1 MDAIKAARE
10 LGKAI
15 QADERYVRYNEAM
28 KANDADMELQELIG
42 EFNLARQNVALE
54 MSKSKEEQNKEK
66 LDTQN
71 KEMQRLYTLVMQRLI
86 WISCYTRST
95 ALSHCAVTVKI
106 PIPARY
112 RQADAQAHARPAE
125 DATKADQKRIFLL
138 REGQAP
144 PLHCNVKLVNKTERN
159 ETLESRKQRRKAHA
173 YDAAVC

>member
-1 MDAIKAARE
+1 MTEFSQSVGNPRQIYIFNSRKSGKERKNKMDAIKAARE

-71 KEMQRLYTLVMQRLI
+71 KEMQRLYTLVMQNE
-86 WISCYTRST
+86 
-95 ALSHCAVTVKI
+95 HM
-106 PIPARY
+106 
-112 RQADAQAHARPAE
+112 ADFTMA
-125 DATKADQKRIFLL
+125 KADMDKLL
-138 REGQAP
+138 HEINGIIALCCDGEDPDTCEVQAGGCSGSCSTCGGC
-144 PLHCNVKLVNKTERN
+144 H
-159 ETLESRKQRRKAHA
+159 
-173 YDAAVC
+173 

>member
-66 LDTQN
+66 LDKQN
-71 KEMQRLYTLVMQRLI
+71 KEMQRLYTLVMQNE
-86 WISCYTRST
+86 
-95 ALSHCAVTVKI
+95 HM
-106 PIPARY
+106 
-112 RQADAQAHARPAE
+112 ADFTIA
-125 DATKADQKRIFLL
+125 KADMDKLL
-138 REGQAP
+138 QE
-144 PLHCNVKLVNKTERN
+144 VNGIIALCCDGEDPDTCEVRSGGC
-159 ETLESRKQRRKAHA
+159 TGSCSTCGGCH
-173 YDAAVC
+173 

>member
-1 MDAIKAARE
+1 MTDFSQSVGNPRQIYIFNSRKSGKKGKIQMDAIKAARE

-71 KEMQRLYTLVMQRLI
+71 KEMQRLYTLVMQNE
-86 WISCYTRST
+86 
-95 ALSHCAVTVKI
+95 HM
-106 PIPARY
+106 
-112 RQADAQAHARPAE
+112 ADFTMA
-125 DATKADQKRIFLL
+125 KADMDKLL
-138 REGQAP
+138 HEINGIIALCCDGEDPDTCEVQVGGCSGSCSTCGGC
-144 PLHCNVKLVNKTERN
+144 H
-159 ETLESRKQRRKAHA
+159 
-173 YDAAVC
+173 

>member
-71 KEMQRLYTLVMQRLI
+71 KEMQRLYTLVMQNE
-86 WISCYTRST
+86 
-95 ALSHCAVTVKI
+95 HM
-106 PIPARY
+106 
-112 RQADAQAHARPAE
+112 ADFTMA
-125 DATKADQKRIFLL
+125 KADMDKLL
-138 REGQAP
+138 HEINGIIALCCDGEDPDTCEVQAGACSGSSSTCGAC
-144 PLHCNVKLVNKTERN
+144 H
-159 ETLESRKQRRKAHA
+159 
-173 YDAAVC
+173 

>member
-1 MDAIKAARE
+1 MTEFSQSVGNPRQIYIFNSRKSGKKGKIQMDAIKVARE

-71 KEMQRLYTLVMQRLI
+71 KEMQRLYTLVMQNE
-86 WISCYTRST
+86 
-95 ALSHCAVTVKI
+95 HM
-106 PIPARY
+106 
-112 RQADAQAHARPAE
+112 ADFTMA
-125 DATKADQKRIFLL
+125 KADMDKLL
-138 REGQAP
+138 HEINGIIALCCDGEDPDTCEVQAGGCSGSCSTCGGC
-144 PLHCNVKLVNKTERN
+144 H
-159 ETLESRKQRRKAHA
+159 
-173 YDAAVC
+173 

>member
-1 MDAIKAARE
+1 MTEFSQSVGKPRQIYIFNSRKSGKKGKIQMDAIKAARE

-71 KEMQRLYTLVMQRLI
+71 KEMQRLYTLVMQNE
-86 WISCYTRST
+86 
-95 ALSHCAVTVKI
+95 HM
-106 PIPARY
+106 
-112 RQADAQAHARPAE
+112 ADFTMA
-125 DATKADQKRIFLL
+125 KADMDKLL
-138 REGQAP
+138 HEINGIIALCCDGEDPDTCEVQAGGCSGSCSTCGGC
-144 PLHCNVKLVNKTERN
+144 H
-159 ETLESRKQRRKAHA
+159 
-173 YDAAVC
+173 

>member
-1 MDAIKAARE
+1 MTEFSQSVGNPRQIYIFNSRKSGKKGKIQMDAIKAARE

-71 KEMQRLYTLVMQRLI
+71 KEMQRLCTLVMQNE
-86 WISCYTRST
+86 
-95 ALSHCAVTVKI
+95 HM
-106 PIPARY
+106 
-112 RQADAQAHARPAE
+112 ADFTMA
-125 DATKADQKRIFLL
+125 KADMDKLL
-138 REGQAP
+138 HEINGIIALCCDGEDPDTCEVQAGGCSGSCSTCGGC
-144 PLHCNVKLVNKTERN
+144 H
-159 ETLESRKQRRKAHA
+159 
-173 YDAAVC
+173 

>member
-1 MDAIKAARE
+1 MTEFSQSVGNPRQIYIFNSRKSGKKGKIQMDAIKAARE

-71 KEMQRLYTLVMQRLI
+71 KEMQRLYTLVMQNE
-86 WISCYTRST
+86 
-95 ALSHCAVTVKI
+95 HM
-106 PIPARY
+106 
-112 RQADAQAHARPAE
+112 ADFTMA
-125 DATKADQKRIFLL
+125 KADMDKLL
-138 REGQAP
+138 HEINGIIALCCDGEDPDTCEVQAGGCSVSGSTCGGC
-144 PLHCNVKLVNKTERN
+144 H
-159 ETLESRKQRRKAHA
+159 
-173 YDAAVC
+173 

>member
-1 MDAIKAARE
+1 MTEFSQSVGNPRQIYIFNSRIKRKERKNKMDAIKAARE

-71 KEMQRLYTLVMQRLI
+71 KEMQRLYTLVMQNE
-86 WISCYTRST
+86 
-95 ALSHCAVTVKI
+95 HM
-106 PIPARY
+106 
-112 RQADAQAHARPAE
+112 ADFTMA
-125 DATKADQKRIFLL
+125 KADMDKLL
-138 REGQAP
+138 
-144 PLHCNVKLVNKTERN
+144 N
-159 ETLESRKQRRKAHA
+159 EINGIIALCCDGEDPDTCEVQTGGCSGSCSTCGGCH
-173 YDAAVC
+173 

>member
-1 MDAIKAARE
+1 MTEFSQSVGNPRQIYIFNSRKSGTKGKIQMDAIKAARE

-71 KEMQRLYTLVMQRLI
+71 KEMQRLYTLVMQNE
-86 WISCYTRST
+86 
-95 ALSHCAVTVKI
+95 HM
-106 PIPARY
+106 
-112 RQADAQAHARPAE
+112 ADFTMA
-125 DATKADQKRIFLL
+125 KADMDKLL
-138 REGQAP
+138 HEINGIIALCCDGEDPDTCEVQAGGCSGSCSTCGGC
-144 PLHCNVKLVNKTERN
+144 H
-159 ETLESRKQRRKAHA
+159 
-173 YDAAVC
+173 

>member
-1 MDAIKAARE
+1 MTEILQSVGITRQIYIFNSRKSGKKGKTMDAIKAARE

-71 KEMQRLYTLVMQRLI
+71 KEMQRLYTLVMQNE
-86 WISCYTRST
+86 
-95 ALSHCAVTVKI
+95 HM
-106 PIPARY
+106 
-112 RQADAQAHARPAE
+112 ADFTIA
-125 DATKADQKRIFLL
+125 KADMDKLL
-138 REGQAP
+138 QEINGIIALCCDGEDPDTCEVQTGGCSGSCSTCGGC
-144 PLHCNVKLVNKTERN
+144 H
-159 ETLESRKQRRKAHA
+159 
-173 YDAAVC
+173 

>member
-1 MDAIKAARE
+1 MTEFSQSVGNPRQIYIFNSRKSGKKGKIQMDAIKAARE

-71 KEMQRLYTLVMQRLI
+71 KEMQRLYTLVMQNE
-86 WISCYTRST
+86 
-95 ALSHCAVTVKI
+95 HM
-106 PIPARY
+106 
-112 RQADAQAHARPAE
+112 ADFTMA
-125 DATKADQKRIFLL
+125 KADMDKLL
-138 REGQAP
+138 HEINGIIALCCDGEDPDTCEVQVGGCSGSCSTCGGC
-144 PLHCNVKLVNKTERN
+144 H
-159 ETLESRKQRRKAHA
+159 
-173 YDAAVC
+173 

>member
-71 KEMQRLYTLVMQRLI
+71 KEMQRLYTLVMQNE
-86 WISCYTRST
+86 
-95 ALSHCAVTVKI
+95 HM
-106 PIPARY
+106 
-112 RQADAQAHARPAE
+112 ADFTMA
-125 DATKADQKRIFLL
+125 KADMDKLL
-138 REGQAP
+138 HEINGIIALCRDGEDPDTCEVLAGGCSCSCSTCGGC
-144 PLHCNVKLVNKTERN
+144 H
-159 ETLESRKQRRKAHA
+159 
-173 YDAAVC
+173 

>member
-1 MDAIKAARE
+1 MTEFSQSVGNPRQIYIFNSRKSGKKGKIQMDAIKAARE

-71 KEMQRLYTLVMQRLI
+71 KEMQRLYTLVMQNE
-86 WISCYTRST
+86 
-95 ALSHCAVTVKI
+95 HM
-106 PIPARY
+106 
-112 RQADAQAHARPAE
+112 ADFTMA
-125 DATKADQKRIFLL
+125 KADMDKLL
-138 REGQAP
+138 HEINGILALCCDGEDPDTCEVQAGGCSGSCSTCGGC
-144 PLHCNVKLVNKTERN
+144 H
-159 ETLESRKQRRKAHA
+159 
-173 YDAAVC
+173 

>member
-1 MDAIKAARE
+1 MTEFSQSVGNPRQIYIFNSRKSGKKGKIQMDTIKAARE

-71 KEMQRLYTLVMQRLI
+71 KEMQRLYTLVMQNE
-86 WISCYTRST
+86 
-95 ALSHCAVTVKI
+95 HM
-106 PIPARY
+106 
-112 RQADAQAHARPAE
+112 ADFTMA
-125 DATKADQKRIFLL
+125 KADMDKLL
-138 REGQAP
+138 HEINGIIALCCDGEDPDTCEVQAGGCSGSCSTCGGC
-144 PLHCNVKLVNKTERN
+144 H
-159 ETLESRKQRRKAHA
+159 
-173 YDAAVC
+173 

>member
-66 LDTQN
+66 GLH
-71 KEMQRLYTLVMQRLI
+71 LVEVAGIHLEPMGIYSKNYKSLEELPDGATI
-86 WISCYTRST
+86 
-95 ALSHCAVTVKI
+95 AV
-106 PIPARY
+106 PN
-112 RQADAQAHARPAE
+112 D
-125 DATKADQKRIFLL
+125 
-138 REGQAP
+138 GS
-144 PLHCNVKLVNKTERN
+144 N
-159 ETLESRKQRRKAHA
+159 ESRAIKL
-173 YDAAVC
+173 

>member
-71 KEMQRLYTLVMQRLI
+71 KEMQRLYTLVMQNE
-86 WISCYTRST
+86 
-95 ALSHCAVTVKI
+95 HM
-106 PIPARY
+106 
-112 RQADAQAHARPAE
+112 ADFTIA
-125 DATKADQKRIFLL
+125 KADMDKLL
-138 REGQAP
+138 QEINGIIALCCDGEDPDTCEVQTGGCSGSCSTCGGC
-144 PLHCNVKLVNKTERN
+144 H
-159 ETLESRKQRRKAHA
+159 
-173 YDAAVC
+173 

>member
-1 MDAIKAARE
+1 MTEFSQSVGNPRQIYIFNSRKSGKKGKIQMDAIKAARE

-71 KEMQRLYTLVMQRLI
+71 KEMQRLYTLVMQNE
-86 WISCYTRST
+86 
-95 ALSHCAVTVKI
+95 HM
-106 PIPARY
+106 
-112 RQADAQAHARPAE
+112 ADFTMA
-125 DATKADQKRIFLL
+125 KADMDKLL
-138 REGQAP
+138 HEINGIIALCCDGEDPDTCEVQAGGCSGSCSTCGGC
-144 PLHCNVKLVNKTERN
+144 H
-159 ETLESRKQRRKAHA
+159 
-173 YDAAVC
+173 

>member
-1 MDAIKAARE
+1 MTEFSQSVGNPRQIYILTAAKAERKENAIKAARE

-71 KEMQRLYTLVMQRLI
+71 KEMQRLYTLVMQNE
-86 WISCYTRST
+86 
-95 ALSHCAVTVKI
+95 HM
-106 PIPARY
+106 
-112 RQADAQAHARPAE
+112 ADFTMA
-125 DATKADQKRIFLL
+125 KADMDKLL
-138 REGQAP
+138 HEINGIIALCCDGEDPDTCEVQAGGCSGSCSTCGGC
-144 PLHCNVKLVNKTERN
+144 H
-159 ETLESRKQRRKAHA
+159 
-173 YDAAVC
+173 

>member
-66 LDTQN
+66 LDKQN
-71 KEMQRLYTLVMQRLI
+71 KEMQRLYTLVMQNE
-86 WISCYTRST
+86 
-95 ALSHCAVTVKI
+95 HM
-106 PIPARY
+106 
-112 RQADAQAHARPAE
+112 ADFTIA
-125 DATKADQKRIFLL
+125 KADMYKFLQ
-138 REGQAP
+138 E
-144 PLHCNVKLVNKTERN
+144 VNGIIALCCDGEDPDT
-159 ETLESRKQRRKAHA
+159 
-173 YDAAVC
+173 